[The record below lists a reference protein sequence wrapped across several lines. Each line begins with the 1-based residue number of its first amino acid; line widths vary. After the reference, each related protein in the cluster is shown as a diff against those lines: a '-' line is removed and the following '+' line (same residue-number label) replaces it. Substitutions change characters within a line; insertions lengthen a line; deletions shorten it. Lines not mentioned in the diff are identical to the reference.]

1 MKNKL
6 MLFAAGLLVS
16 GLATAQVDRSTYPD
30 PAPARE
36 IQLGNAESF
45 TLPNGL
51 QVFVVENN
59 KLPRVTFS
67 LVLDRDPL
75 LEKEKSG
82 MVGMVGEMMM
92 GGTKNRTKDQLDE
105 EIDFIGA
112 SISAGSTSIF
122 ASSLKKHQDK
132 ALELLTDVLYN
143 PIFPEEELEKLKKQ
157 AITGL
162 AAAKDD
168 PNAISGRLT
177 SRLVYGDAHPYGEIQ
192 TEATLK
198 NIEVADIKN
207 YYTTYFRP
215 NIAYMAVVGDITAAE
230 AKAIVEKYFGKWE
243 KGDVPTYSYD
253 KPQAPAE
260 TMVALVDRPSS
271 VQAVVNITYPV
282 EMNIDH
288 PDYLS
293 TRVLNYILGGGSSSR
308 LFMNLR
314 EDKGYTYGAYSSLGS
329 DRLIARFSASASV
342 KQVAA
347 DSAVNE
353 MIYEIRNLRD
363 KGVTAEELEAA
374 KANLAGSFGRSLESP
389 STIANFAINMKRYN
403 LPADFYSAYLQ
414 RLEAL
419 TVEDLNAAA
428 KKYMKPDNMY
438 VTVVGNT
445 AEFGDR
451 MGAFGNVAMFTNM
464 GEPEKEMVAAGDMT
478 AEAIIANYLSA
489 IGGADK
495 AASIRS
501 AKVTQEA
508 EIQGTKL
515 NIESIHDEDNSF
527 FVQRTKMMGNTMA
540 TLILEGASGKM
551 VQMGQEQALSDEQ
564 VEAMKPMSFIIPEL
578 HYELLGY
585 TMRVEGIK
593 EVEGE
598 EAYKVDVMT
607 PTGSKQTTYYSVA
620 SGLKVKME
628 SAENGDMV
636 YRDYKEV
643 DGVKYP
649 MTIIANNPMIPVP
662 LEMKIQSIAFNVEIA
677 DADKN

>member
-1 MKNKL
+1 